1 MTRRNFDGLQ
11 PRSQTI
17 SRSIRKARL
26 DALWQMGQSDRP
38 DQESR
43 DANEW
48 YWVNRFGHSLVDH
61 YSFGL
66 IGQTSHYAG
75 PLTEEEIDLLTP
87 DDLAVLACSA
97 SVRAR
102 TIAAGEAAT
111 PSSSLERLAFDSERD
126 VRLATGHNPATPAAV
141 ILRMSGRNSPG
152 EENCEI
158 SEHRLEFLWAEIPSV
173 PLDRELALKV
183 ADGYY
188 TDLYGVALIRRK
200 SVPVDV
206 LTRLAACYCL
216 PREAAIELAK
226 NNHIQ
231 VRSSLASNVLGEF
244 PAEVLVGLTE
254 DAVPEVRAAVAKNP
268 NLPHEVLLRLLDDES
283 SEVRHAV
290 IVHGH
295 LSDDILQGLDGA
307 EESRR
312 SLQERLRS
320 HKWSEY
326 RRAPEDGEES
336 PRAAL
341 LRKLARSPHALTR
354 AAVAQNSGTPIDVL
368 EELAGDT
375 EEDVIRA
382 ISYGLGYDTANRFFA
397 GGYDL
402 TTIWWYRRHL
412 SGTELARLLNS
423 GVALLRALG
432 AARDDRRL
440 QDAPEELS
448 RLARDTDPVVRAAV
462 ASNPLAS
469 FEAVV
474 ELAND
479 ANETVQQAASS
490 LLVDW
495 LASEQEP
502 YVPREE
508 RDDFVRNWLARME
521 SVPDGIPQMFDK
533 PDWDVLTVG
542 RFPAGGQWFLT
553 DEKLELLAKSG
564 SAAVRAAVGCYS
576 GSHDS
581 RFLGAHLATKVL
593 ALLLRDQD
601 STVREAALRN
611 TGSVAVSL
619 AASSEAP
626 AEALVH
632 YARSSNPLLRRA
644 VAANPLTPGPILA
657 NIVRDT
663 DDSVRA
669 AVAANI
675 ATPSGALLVLA
686 GDQSEEVLLG
696 LLDNENVPRAI
707 LEQQANR
714 PSDYREDERHKRLAR
729 NASSPAHILARIAYS
744 WSSAIRELVAKN
756 PNTAVETLEILA
768 LDEHPRVRAAVEP
781 RLRRKIEGA

>member
-1 MTRRNFDGLQ
+1 
-11 PRSQTI
+11 
-17 SRSIRKARL
+17 
-26 DALWQMGQSDRP
+26 MGQSDRP
-38 DQESR
+38 DQEAR

-66 IGQTSHYAG
+66 IGQTSYCAG

-87 DDLAVLACSA
+87 NDLAVLACSA

-102 TIAAGEAAT
+102 TVAAGEAAT

-126 VRLATGHNPATPAAV
+126 VRMAAGHNPATPAAV
-141 ILRMSGRNSPG
+141 ILRMASRNSPG
-152 EENCEI
+152 EENREI
-158 SEHRLEFLWAEIPSV
+158 SEHRIEFLWAELASV

-216 PREAAIELAK
+216 PREVAFELAE

-231 VRSSLASNVLGEF
+231 VRGSLASNESGKI
-244 PAEVLVGLTE
+244 PTEVLVGLTE
-254 DAVPEVRAAVAKNP
+254 DAVPEVRAAVAKNR

-283 SEVRHAV
+283 AEVRHAV

-326 RRAPEDGEES
+326 WRRPEDGEES

-341 LRKLARSPHALTR
+341 LRKLAGSPYALTR
-354 AAVAQNSGTPIDVL
+354 AAVAQSPGTPIGVL
-368 EELAGDT
+368 EELADDT

-382 ISYGLGYDTANRFFA
+382 ISYGLGYDTANRFFD
-397 GGYDL
+397 GGYDY
-402 TTIWWYRRHL
+402 TTIWWYRRRL
-412 SGTELARLLNS
+412 SGTELSSLLNS
-423 GVALLRALG
+423 TVALLRTLG
-432 AARDDRRL
+432 AARHDRRL
-440 QDAPEELS
+440 LDAPEELS
-448 RLARDTDPVVRAAV
+448 RLARDADPTVRAAV
-462 ASNPLAS
+462 ATNPLAS
-469 FEAVV
+469 FQDVV
-474 ELAND
+474 QLASN
-479 ANETVQQAASS
+479 AHETVQKAASS
-490 LLVDW
+490 SIVDW
-495 LASEQEP
+495 LKREQEP
-502 YVPREE
+502 YVPPEK
-508 RDDFVRNWLARME
+508 RDDFQNNWLARME

-533 PDWDVLTVG
+533 PNWNHLSIG
-542 RFPAGGQWFLT
+542 RLPAGGKWFLT

-564 SAAVRAAVGCYS
+564 SIAVRAAVASYS
-576 GSHDS
+576 GSHES
-581 RFLGAHLATKVL
+581 HFLGAHMTTKVL
-593 ALLLRDQD
+593 ALLLRDQN
-601 STVREAALRN
+601 STVRERALRN
-611 TGSVAVSL
+611 TDAAAVSL

-626 AEALVH
+626 AEALAH
-632 YARSSNPLLRRA
+632 YAHSSHPDLRRA

-663 DDSVRA
+663 EVSVRA

-675 ATPSGALLVLA
+675 ATPGEALVVLA

-696 LLDNENVPRAI
+696 LLDNENVPQAI
-707 LEQQANR
+707 LEQQASR
-714 PSDYREDERHKRLAR
+714 PTDYWEDERHKRLAR

-744 WSSAIRELVAKN
+744 RSSAIRELVARN
-756 PNTAVETLEILA
+756 PNTSVDTLEILA

-781 RLRRKIEGA
+781 RFQRD